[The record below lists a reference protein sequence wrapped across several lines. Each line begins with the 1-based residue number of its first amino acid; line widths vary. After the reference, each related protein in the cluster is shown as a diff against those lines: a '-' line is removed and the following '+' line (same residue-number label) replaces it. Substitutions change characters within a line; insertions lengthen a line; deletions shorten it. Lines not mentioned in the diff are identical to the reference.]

1 MSAVSMSVVP
11 NSVGITNLK
20 RLVASAPNSV
30 TAGSAGDHG
39 CPNG

>member
-1 MSAVSMSVVP
+1 MSAASISVVP
-11 NSVGITNLK
+11 NSDGILNVK

-39 CPNG
+39 CPKG